1 MTYVPSMYK
10 RAARKATEPK
20 PLLEADGKPLPRK
33 LSDAIV
39 LAGSIAATLQGAP
52 RRCQRRE
59 CRRTQRCCSAD
70 GAAKGTGCDVP
81 LPQQA
86 TIRLMAGMFAF
97 MHALVEKKR

>member
-39 LAGSIAATLQGAP
+39 LARQYCRHAAGRAP
-52 RRCQRRE
+52 
-59 CRRTQRCCSAD
+59 SVP
-70 GAAKGTGCDVP
+70 AA
-81 LPQQA
+81 
-86 TIRLMAGMFAF
+86 
-97 MHALVEKKR
+97 

>member
-1 MTYVPSMYK
+1 MDYVPTMHK
-10 RAARKATEPK
+10 RAARRATEPR
-20 PLLEADGKPLPRK
+20 PLLEADGEPLPRK

-39 LAGSIAATLQGAP
+39 LAGSIAATLQGAH

-70 GAAKGTGCDVP
+70 ANSKGAGCEVP
-81 LPQQA
+81 LPQQT

-97 MHALVEKKR
+97 MHALVEKKP